1 MADKIITSKAD
12 INLLT
17 ELVKSDFIKSDTNL
31 VSSIHLNIL
40 KQKID
45 FVSQSILPFF
55 ADCDSILGFNKYSL
69 SHLPYLFSSDLYNK
83 CWFNP

>member
-31 VSSIHLNIL
+31 VS
-40 KQKID
+40 
-45 FVSQSILPFF
+45 
-55 ADCDSILGFNKYSL
+55 
-69 SHLPYLFSSDLYNK
+69 
-83 CWFNP
+83 